1 MQELQLGFMSDEEMA
16 DWCGKKLS
24 TYKNKRKRWSE
35 TVLKKFA
42 EYELTKGGTNILK
55 IYDPIFNPSLKQEV
69 GTKWKNSWGYDG
81 NLLDTNTD
89 CWYKLKPQLTNSTNN
104 DRTGIS
110 YISYWKCAQFGSAR
124 RGHKREGILG
134 SCRYIYCVI
143 VNGKPQKFSAAD
155 LEEKARLEEQYLNP
169 TYKGQK
175 YEMRALYADY
185 KRGELTQEE
194 YEESLNDIVEMDLG
208 WQQFEQAFDKYLK
221 TVYGE
226 NTFADFRQEL
236 EERAYKI
243 EPSNQLEV
251 KQKKFEF

>member
-1 MQELQLGFMSDEEMA
+1 MLELQLGFMSDEEMA
-16 DWCGKKLS
+16 DWCGKKLT

-69 GTKWKNSWGYDG
+69 GNKWQDSWGYDG
-81 NLLDTNTD
+81 NLLDTNTN

-104 DRTGIS
+104 DKTGIG
-110 YISYWKCAQFGSAR
+110 YISFWKCAQFGSAR
-124 RGHKREGILG
+124 RGHKRDGELG
-134 SCRYIYCVI
+134 SCRYVFCVI
-143 VNGKPQKFSAAD
+143 VNGKPQEFSVAD
-155 LEEKARLEEQYLNP
+155 LEEKARLEEKYLNP

-208 WQQFEQAFDKYLK
+208 WQQFEEAFDNYLK
-221 TVYGE
+221 DTYGK
-226 NTFADFRQEL
+226 TAYSDFRQKL
-236 EERAYKI
+236 EKNACKI
-243 EPSNQLEV
+243 QAN
-251 KQKKFEF
+251 KNIKI